1 MDYKIEKITKND
13 EPLVNQFLRD
23 NFYTSEPLNVAF
35 RAKFNATESLAANS
49 NFENIANGLS
59 LKAVDGDGNILGV
72 SLNTC
77 PLEGRHIIVRKEIEG
92 RREIME
98 EIIKFL
104 GLIDELSGVE
114 KLIEKHHQSVL
125 DVKILSV
132 DAKHRQKGI
141 GARLIEETIKTAEA
155 HDIKAITVGC
165 SSYYTSVI
173 VQHKF
178 PNQFRRVLTYPYSK
192 YVDSNGEVVFK
203 SAEPHVEYHVYFYER

>member
-98 EIIKFL
+98 EIIVSTKYL
-104 GLIDELSGVE
+104 QLVE
-114 KLIEKHHQSVL
+114 V
-125 DVKILSV
+125 
-132 DAKHRQKGI
+132 
-141 GARLIEETIKTAEA
+141 
-155 HDIKAITVGC
+155 
-165 SSYYTSVI
+165 
-173 VQHKF
+173 F
-178 PNQFRRVLTYPYSK
+178 
-192 YVDSNGEVVFK
+192 VV
-203 SAEPHVEYHVYFYER
+203 